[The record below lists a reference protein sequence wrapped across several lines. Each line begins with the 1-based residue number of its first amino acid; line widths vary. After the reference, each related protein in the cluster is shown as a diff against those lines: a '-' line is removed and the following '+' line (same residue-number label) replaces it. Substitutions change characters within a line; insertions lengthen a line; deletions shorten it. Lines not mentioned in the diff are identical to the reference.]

1 VTVRP
6 APTLGA
12 KTDAANAAARA
23 EEADVLRA
31 IFADDAISF
40 SDDGALFTYALPL
53 PDGAVT
59 LNVFLPPGYPNGL
72 GEDARPCV
80 EVAGVPRALRLEGSL
95 EAILERCSGA
105 PCLFEVVSFLR
116 DRCCAAPAEGAF
128 PSSSRASSSA
138 SAAGS
143 GPGDFFEAARADAE
157 ADAEADAAARVS
169 AAAASTIEV
178 TRGPTFVE
186 RKSTF
191 VAHVAR
197 VQSTADVESALAVI
211 LSDSRVARATHNI
224 RAWRFRDAR
233 GALKADNDDDG
244 EDAAGGRLA
253 ELLELMAVENVL
265 VVVTRWFGGTLLGP
279 SRFKI
284 INNVARELIEAR
296 FGRGNKDK
304 V

>member
-1 VTVRP
+1 M
-6 APTLGA
+6 
-12 KTDAANAAARA
+12 
-23 EEADVLRA
+23 LRA
-31 IFADDAISF
+31 IFADDAITF
-40 SDDGALFTYALPL
+40 SGDGSLFSYTLPL

-59 LNVFLPPGYPNGL
+59 LSVFLPPGYPSGL

-80 EVAGVPRALRLEGSL
+80 EVAGVPRGLRLESSL

-116 DRCCAAPAEGAF
+116 DRCCAAPEESFAV
-128 PSSSRASSSA
+128 PSAAAPFSSSSSA
-138 SAAGS
+138 AAP
-143 GPGDFFEAARADAE
+143 GPGKFFDDFVAE
-157 ADAEADAAARVS
+157 ADASVGARVS
-169 AAAASTIEV
+169 AAAAATIEV

-197 VQSTADVESALAVI
+197 VQSAADVESALAVI

-296 FGRGNKDK
+296 FGRGKKDK